1 MCNLR
6 EIESLEHVLLACA
19 IYKEIRENDFFRCC
33 QECAKT
39 EGEPCGGDLGFS
51 GTCEPGLTCQQ
62 PGPSP
67 SEGLCRPIIFDN
79 HEDT

>member
-1 MCNLR
+1 MQFSHLGSIGLVR
-6 EIESLEHVLLACA
+6 S
-19 IYKEIRENDFFRCC
+19 IYLCC
-33 QECAKT
+33 KECAKT

-51 GTCEPGLTCQQ
+51 GTCEPGLSCQQ

-67 SEGLCRPIIFDN
+67 SEGVCRPIIFDT

>member
-1 MCNLR
+1 MGHPV
-6 EIESLEHVLLACA
+6 LERA
-19 IYKEIRENDFFRCC
+19 CC

-67 SEGLCRPIIFDN
+67 SEGTCRPIIFDT